1 MIVDFHTHILPGV
14 DDGSSS
20 LAQSIAMLEAEAA
33 QGIHRV
39 IATPHFYARYDDP
52 REFLQKREW
61 AEQELRQAL
70 KERPELPEVLVGAEV
85 FYFPGMS
92 DSEILPQLTIGGRS
106 CILIEMPASPWN
118 PSVYRELEQI
128 YEKQKLIPVV
138 AHVERYIRL
147 FRDYGIPERLAQM
160 PVMVQANAAFFLHPA
175 GRKKALHMLK
185 KDQIQLLGS
194 DCHNMHERAPD
205 LGEALHLIRGC
216 CGQSILE
223 KIAAYQHMLLGKE
236 TSQEN
241 QT

>member
-1 MIVDFHTHILPGV
+1 
-14 DDGSSS
+14 
-20 LAQSIAMLEAEAA
+20 
-33 QGIHRV
+33 
-39 IATPHFYARYDDP
+39 
-52 REFLQKREW
+52 
-61 AEQELRQAL
+61 
-70 KERPELPEVLVGAEV
+70 
-85 FYFPGMS
+85 
-92 DSEILPQLTIGGRS
+92 
-106 CILIEMPASPWN
+106 MPASPWN
-118 PSVYRELEQI
+118 PSVYREREQI

-205 LGEALHLIRGC
+205 LEEALHLIRGC